1 MTRSDELEQAWVSM
15 SRLALRLELQSDSW
29 QTQTTSPSGSLSESL
44 SAWPSAATARGAA
57 ADALTPWPVPSAST
71 MAHHVMERPIG
82 VSQET
87 LEGAFRRGFRWPFG
101 GRPVCGVP

>member
-71 MAHHVMERPIG
+71 MAHQQLRTG
-82 VSQET
+82 
-87 LEGAFRRGFRWPFG
+87 LGG
-101 GRPVCGVP
+101 GRPFRFRFALAPESFVLRGRLAGIR